1 MTTYSQGLY
10 IIHQVEEWRGVSIWS
25 WYKMDG
31 GKRVKVQN
39 GKGLVKMMNGKGWWK
54 YEGYH
59 NHRVQ
64 SRRG

>member
-31 GKRVKVQN
+31 GKRVKV
-39 GKGLVKMMNGKGWWK
+39 
-54 YEGYH
+54 
-59 NHRVQ
+59 
-64 SRRG
+64 